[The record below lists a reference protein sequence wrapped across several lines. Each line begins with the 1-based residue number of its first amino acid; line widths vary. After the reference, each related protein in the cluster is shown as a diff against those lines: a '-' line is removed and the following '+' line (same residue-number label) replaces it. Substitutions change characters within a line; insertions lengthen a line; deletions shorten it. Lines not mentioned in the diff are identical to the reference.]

1 MVIQA
6 ARPSLDT
13 LSGEVWKIAIIGNG
27 LGPAES
33 HIAAAGGILEQGAAL
48 P

>member
-13 LSGEVWKIAIIGNG
+13 LSGQVWKIAIIGND

-33 HIAAAGGILEQGAAL
+33 HIAATDAFLEKGAAL